1 MFYHKFVQR
10 FAGIDAM
17 EPIEPRIISMIAGF
31 LIIHE
36 YKGDPRMRIRIQR
49 YPRGCIRLQQDPSPR
64 IQTV

>member
-49 YPRGCIRLQQDPSPR
+49 YPLIR
-64 IQTV
+64 TT